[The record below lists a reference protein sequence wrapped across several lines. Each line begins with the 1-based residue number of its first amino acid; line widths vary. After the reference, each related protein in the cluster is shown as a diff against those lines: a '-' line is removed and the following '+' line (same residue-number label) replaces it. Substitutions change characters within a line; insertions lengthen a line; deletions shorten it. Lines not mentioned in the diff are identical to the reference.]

1 MPDIDDGETVAIQ
14 GSAKEP
20 YILRNVGGVYSCTC
34 PAWRN
39 QSIAIE
45 MRTCKHLRQHCGE
58 EAEKARLGGELPSKA
73 SRPRKA
79 SAVSSASGDTDA
91 LAQDAVS
98 GPPILL
104 AHSWTSDVD
113 LTGWWMSEKLDGVRA
128 YWDGNQFI
136 SRQGNVYHAPDWFI
150 EDLPRDVHLDGEL
163 WLSRKGFQRAVS
175 IVRRQDK
182 SDHWKEITYLVFDAP
197 RVDDVFEARM
207 AYVAQ
212 LLDESQPRYARPHV
226 HERCS
231 GADHLRD
238 ELARV
243 EELGG
248 EGLMMRK
255 PSSRYEIG
263 RSFSLLKVKSMRDSE
278 ARVIE
283 HLPGT
288 GKHKGRLGAL
298 SVELA
303 NGIKFSVGTGF
314 SDAER
319 NNPPPVGSIITF
331 RYQELSD
338 RGVPRFP
345 AFVRVRSD
353 IDQLTSNFEDGADPV
368 RVMPGTAKGAVD
380 SLSSNTSATAE
391 YIIGAKTS
399 TIAVKSSMA
408 PSITNSGAGSN
419 TGSGSPNMMAPPAA
433 GQASAGATSPR
444 MFEFTEGTSNKFW
457 EVVLNGME
465 VVVRFG
471 KIGTAGMTKPKTFPS
486 DAAAKKYYDDLIAE
500 KIGKGYVEI

>member
-1 MPDIDDGETVAIQ
+1 MPDIEDGETVEIK
-14 GSAKEP
+14 GSAKDP
-20 YILRNVGGVYSCTC
+20 YQLRNVGGVYSCTC

-39 QSIAIE
+39 QSTAIE
-45 MRTCKHLRQHCGE
+45 RRTCKHLRQYCGE
-58 EAEKARLGGELPSKA
+58 DAEKARLGGELPTSA
-73 SRPRKA
+73 SRTRRPA
-79 SAVSSASGDTDA
+79 NSNSTTPAGVGSSDSGN
-91 LAQDAVS
+91 AVS

-104 AHSWTSDVD
+104 AHSWTSDID

-128 YWDGNQFI
+128 YWDGEKFV

-197 RVDDVFEARM
+197 KIDDVFEARM
-207 AYVAQ
+207 AFVSQ
-212 LLDESQPRYARPHV
+212 LLDESQPKYARPHT
-226 HERCS
+226 HERCK
-231 GADHLRD
+231 GTDHLRE

-248 EGLMMRK
+248 EGLMLRK
-255 PSSRYEIG
+255 PSSKYEIG
-263 RSFSLLKVKSMRDSE
+263 RSFSLLKVKSMHDAE

-288 GKHKGRLGAL
+288 GKHQGRLGAL

-303 NGIKFSVGTGF
+303 NGIKFSIGTGF

-319 NNPPPVGSIITF
+319 NNPPPIGSVVTF

-345 AFVRVRSD
+345 AYVRMRTD
-353 IDQLTSNFEDGADPV
+353 IEHVPAIVERETAAVSNAVQLAEAVPA
-368 RVMPGTAKGAVD
+368 GTAV
-380 SLSSNTSATAE
+380 AT
-391 YIIGAKTS
+391 K
-399 TIAVKSSMA
+399 
-408 PSITNSGAGSN
+408 
-419 TGSGSPNMMAPPAA
+419 
-433 GQASAGATSPR
+433 PR
-444 MFEFTEGTSNKFW
+444 MFEFSEGTSNKFW
-457 EVVLNGME
+457 EVVLQGSS
-465 VVVRFG
+465 VTVRFG
-471 KIGTAGMTKPKTFPS
+471 KIGTAGMTKPKSFPT
-486 DAAAKKYYDDLIAE
+486 DQAAKKYYDDLIVE
-500 KIGKGYVEI
+500 KIGKGYCEVGGT